1 MKMKKLI
8 LITILTTTLMNCS
21 QDTGI
26 EEYNCIRKGDGAEIK
41 LSFNLVDNLFTETQE
56 NSIEDG
62 FIKEKNT
69 IHLVLHGYDQK
80 KKEAYPY
87 AFFNMKTKAFY
98 FLPFAFDKQKNV
110 PPLTDLPLY
119 DKDDEFLIA
128 NCK

>member
-1 MKMKKLI
+1 MNKL
-8 LITILTTTLMNCS
+8 LTLTILLTTLANCS
-21 QDTGI
+21 SGI

-41 LSFNLVDNLFTETQE
+41 LSFNLVDNLFTETQD
-56 NSIEDG
+56 NYIGDG

-87 AFFNMKTKAFY
+87 AFFNMKTKKYY
-98 FLPFAFDKQKNV
+98 FLPFAFDKQQNV